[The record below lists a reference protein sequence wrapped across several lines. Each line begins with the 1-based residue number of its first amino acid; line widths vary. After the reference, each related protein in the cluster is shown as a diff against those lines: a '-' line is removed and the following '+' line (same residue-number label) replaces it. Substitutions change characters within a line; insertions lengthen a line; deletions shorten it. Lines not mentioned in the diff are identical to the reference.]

1 MVAHHTPRLR
11 WQAGDMHAITL
22 DGFGGPE
29 KMRWTEVPDLHPGR
43 GEVRIRTTAVGVN
56 RADLLQRQGFYP
68 PPAGA
73 SEILGLECSGVIDE
87 IGEGVED
94 WQIGDQAVALL
105 SGGGYAEQVVVPA
118 GQAIRPP
125 TGIDLISAAGLIEVA
140 ATVLSNLDRVH
151 LSSGEWFLVHGGAG
165 GIGTFAIQY
174 ARALGAHVATTASA
188 AKLAHCRKLGAE
200 IVIDYSDDWLTQLM
214 MATSDRGVDVILD
227 IIGAKYLADNLSALR
242 DDGRLVIIG
251 MQKGTKAELNIAKLL
266 NKRGTI
272 TATSLRGRPA
282 AQKAAICQ
290 QVAERVWPMVA
301 SGQIG
306 LAPETRVPLPDAEE
320 AHRLLASGD
329 IIGKVILTA

>member
-1 MVAHHTPRLR
+1 MVAHHVPQVR
-11 WQAGDMHAITL
+11 WQAGGMRAITL

-29 KMRWTEVPDLHPGR
+29 KMHWAEVPDLHPGH

-87 IGEGVED
+87 IGEGVEG
-94 WQIGDQAVALL
+94 WHVGDQAVALL
-105 SGGGYAEQVVVPA
+105 AGGGYAEQVVVPA

-125 TGIDLISAAGLIEVA
+125 GGVDLISAAGLIEVA

-227 IIGAKYLADNLSALR
+227 IIGARYLDDNISALR
-242 DDGRLVIIG
+242 PDGRLVIIG

-272 TATSLRGRPA
+272 TATSLRGRPT
-282 AQKAAICQ
+282 AQKAEICQ

-301 SGQIG
+301 SGQVG
-306 LAPETRVPLPDAEE
+306 LAPETRVPLRDADE

-329 IIGKVILTA
+329 VIGKVILTA

>member
-1 MVAHHTPRLR
+1 MVAHHAPRLR

-200 IVIDYSDDWLTQLM
+200 IVID
-214 MATSDRGVDVILD
+214 
-227 IIGAKYLADNLSALR
+227 
-242 DDGRLVIIG
+242 
-251 MQKGTKAELNIAKLL
+251 
-266 NKRGTI
+266 
-272 TATSLRGRPA
+272 
-282 AQKAAICQ
+282 
-290 QVAERVWPMVA
+290 
-301 SGQIG
+301 
-306 LAPETRVPLPDAEE
+306 
-320 AHRLLASGD
+320 
-329 IIGKVILTA
+329 

>member
-1 MVAHHTPRLR
+1 
-11 WQAGDMHAITL
+11 MHAITL

-214 MATSDRGVDVILD
+214 MATSDRGEDVILV

-251 MQKGTKAELNIAKLL
+251 MQGGAKGELNIGKLL
-266 NKRGTI
+266 NKRGTV
-272 TATSLRGRPA
+272 TATSLRGRPVEE
-282 AQKAAICQ
+282 KAEICRR
-290 QVAERVWPMVA
+290 VEEVVWPMYADGRINPAPVEVFPISEA
-301 SGQIG
+301 GAAHARLGSGEV
-306 LAPETRVPLPDAEE
+306 L
-320 AHRLLASGD
+320 
-329 IIGKVILTA
+329 GKVALTL